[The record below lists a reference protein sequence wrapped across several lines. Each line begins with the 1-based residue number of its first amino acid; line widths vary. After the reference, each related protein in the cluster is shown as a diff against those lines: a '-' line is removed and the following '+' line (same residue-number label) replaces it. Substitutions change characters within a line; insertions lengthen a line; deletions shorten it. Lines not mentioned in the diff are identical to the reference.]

1 MPSRSASVRKRM
13 ILPPKCDYEL
23 AETDF
28 SWVGCLR
35 SLTAVSYRGQA
46 GPTFERADK
55 SGRLRVPQKERY
67 FSQAVP
73 TVFKVAQRETPA
85 RVIHDL
91 SEVSCVFLHLPLQG
105 APAHGHFLCDTREI
119 GVAISHG
126 LRNGFSYRGKHAG
139 VLRHL
144 VDDPLEISLHDLVKP
159 LVRSGHL
166 AFEEFTFDNKIIG
179 LITKPNGRA
188 KDSLVL

>member
-1 MPSRSASVRKRM
+1 M

-85 RVIHDL
+85 RVIHDP
-91 SEVSCVFLHLPLQG
+91 EVSCVFLHLPLQG